1 MAYLSWDQLT
11 AYRSRVRG
19 CLLGGAIGDAL
30 GFPVEGLTMPGI
42 EARYGA
48 TGVTGP
54 VPDRDGVTGR
64 ISDDTQMTLFTAEG
78 LLRARTRAGAGAG
91 GTGGAEVVLVQEA
104 YQRWQD
110 TQDHEEPP
118 PRYDLRHRD
127 GRLREERW
135 LYARRAPGLA
145 CRSGLRQNHVP
156 DSRGPVDGAP
166 GPVNPDSKGCGTV
179 MRSAPFGFTGGDPRA
194 SFELAAR
201 CAQITH
207 GHPTGY
213 YAAGAFAAMISHLL
227 TGAGLEP
234 AVLRSMDLL
243 AHYPGHEET
252 TAALRRAVDLAHRG
266 PATPLTV
273 ESLGGGWIAEEALA
287 IGVYAALARTEYW
300 KDRTPVESA
309 FLVAVNHS
317 GDSDSTGSVCG
328 NLLGAHYGDVLLPAH
343 WLRQIEGRA
352 VIAALADD
360 FAAEVH
366 PGEQR
371 PWEH

>member
-1 MAYLSWDQLT
+1 MGQLSLGEL
-11 AYRSRVRG
+11 AVYRARLRG

-54 VPDRDGVTGR
+54 VPDHEGVTGR
-64 ISDDTQMTLFTAEG
+64 ISEETQLTLFTAEG
-78 LLRARTRAGAGAG
+78 RLAGYARAMARGIS
-91 GTGGAEVVLVQEA
+91 GAETAMVHDA
-104 YQRWQD
+104 YQCWQD
-110 TQDHEEPP
+110 TQDHAGPP
-118 PRYDLRHRD
+118 PRDGLRHRM

-135 LYARRAPGLA
+135 LYARRGAGA
-145 CRSGLRQNHVP
+145 ATSSGLRERYTPVP
-156 DSRGPVDGAP
+156 WSPVDGTP
-166 GPVNPDSKGCGTV
+166 GPVNPGSKGCGAV
-179 MRSAPFGFTGGDPRA
+179 VRSAPFGFTGNDPGA

-227 TGAGLEP
+227 DGESVAA
-234 AVLRSMDLL
+234 AVLLSMELL
-243 AHYPGHEET
+243 AGYPGHEET
-252 TAALRRAVDLAHRG
+252 TAALRRAVDLARTG
-266 PATPLTV
+266 LATPAKV
-273 ESLGGGWIAEEALA
+273 ESLGAGWTGEEALS
-287 IGVYAALARTEYW
+287 IGVYAALARTEYRE
-300 KDRTPVESA
+300 DRTPIEA
-309 FLVAVNHS
+309 ALLVAVNHS

-328 NLLGAHYGDVLLPAH
+328 NLLGAHHGDVLLPAH

-366 PGEQR
+366 PGERR
-371 PWEH
+371 PWINY

>member
-1 MAYLSWDQLT
+1 VKYLPWDQLT
-11 AYRSRVRG
+11 AYRARVRG

-30 GFPVEGLTMPGI
+30 GFPIEGLTMPGI
-42 EARYGA
+42 EARYGE
-48 TGVTGP
+48 TGITGL
-54 VPDRDGVTGR
+54 VPDRDGVIGR

-78 LLRARTRAGAGAG
+78 WLRGYARAMSRGIS
-91 GTGGAEVVLVQEA
+91 GAEVVLVQEA
-104 YQRWQD
+104 YLRWQD
-110 TQDHEEPP
+110 TQDHEDPP
-118 PRYDLRHRD
+118 PRYDLRHRS

-156 DSRGPVDGAP
+156 DARSAIDGRP

-179 MRSAPFGFTGGDPRA
+179 MRSAPFGFTEEGPTA

-227 TGAGLEP
+227 TGEGLES
-234 AVLRSMDLL
+234 AVLRSMELL
-243 AHYPGHEET
+243 ARHPGHEET
-252 TAALRRAVDLAHRG
+252 TGALRKAVDLARGG
-266 PATPLTV
+266 PASPLAV

-287 IGVYAALARTEYW
+287 IAVYAALARTDRW
-300 KDRTPVESA
+300 KNRTPIESA
-309 FLVAVNHS
+309 FLTAVNHS
-317 GDSDSTGSVCG
+317 GDSDSTGSICG

-343 WLRQIEGRA
+343 WLKEIEGRA

>member
-1 MAYLSWDQLT
+1 MTVQYLPWDQLT
-11 AYRSRVRG
+11 AYRARVRG

-30 GFPVEGLTMPGI
+30 GFPVEGLAMPGI
-42 EARYGA
+42 EARYGE
-48 TGVTGP
+48 TGITGL

-78 LLRARTRAGAGAG
+78 RLRGYARAMSRGI
-91 GTGGAEVVLVQEA
+91 GGAEVVLVQQA
-104 YQRWQD
+104 YLRWQE
-110 TQDHEEPP
+110 TQDHEDPP
-118 PRYDLRHRD
+118 PRYDLRHRS

-156 DSRGPVDGAP
+156 DARSAIDGRP

-179 MRSAPFGFTGGDPRA
+179 MRSAPFGFTDEGPTA

-227 TGAGLEP
+227 TGEGLES
-234 AVLRSMDLL
+234 AVLRSMELL
-243 AHYPGHEET
+243 ARYPGHEET
-252 TAALRRAVDLAHRG
+252 TGALRRAVDLARGG
-266 PATPLTV
+266 PASPLAV

-287 IGVYAALARTEYW
+287 IAVYAALARTDRW
-300 KDRTPVESA
+300 KNRTPIESA
-309 FLVAVNHS
+309 FLTAVNHS
-317 GDSDSTGSVCG
+317 GDSDSTGSICG

-343 WLRQIEGRA
+343 WLKEIEGRA

>member
-1 MAYLSWDQLT
+1 MAVKHLSWDQLT
-11 AYRSRVRG
+11 AYRARVRG

-30 GFPVEGLTMPGI
+30 GFPIEGLAMPGI
-42 EARYGA
+42 EARYGESGI
-48 TGVTGP
+48 TGL
-54 VPDRDGVTGR
+54 VPDRDGVIGR
-64 ISDDTQMTLFTAEG
+64 ISDDTQLTLFTAEG
-78 LLRARTRAGAGAG
+78 RLRGYARAVSRGIS
-91 GTGGAEVVLVQEA
+91 GAEVVLVQEA
-104 YQRWQD
+104 YLRWQD

-118 PRYDLRHRD
+118 PRYDLRHRS

-156 DSRGPVDGAP
+156 DSRSAIDGTP

-179 MRSAPFGFTGGDPRA
+179 MRSAPFGFAEGSPHL

-213 YAAGAFAAMISHLL
+213 YAAGALAAMISHLL
-227 TGAGLEP
+227 TGEGLEA
-234 AVLRSMDLL
+234 AVLKSMELL
-243 AHYPGHEET
+243 ARYPGHEET
-252 TAALRRAVDLAHRG
+252 TNALRRAVDLAHAG
-266 PATPLTV
+266 PASPLTV

-287 IGVYAALARTEYW
+287 IAVYAALARTDHW
-300 KDRTPVESA
+300 QKRTPIESA
-309 FLVAVNHS
+309 FLIAVNHS
-317 GDSDSTGSVCG
+317 GDSDSTGSICG
-328 NLLGAHYGDVLLPAH
+328 NLLGARYGDGLLPAH
-343 WLRQIEGRA
+343 WLKEIEGRA

-371 PWEH
+371 PWEY